1 MDTTSRTCPWCSASI
16 PAGATV
22 CPSCGDSVVPST
34 TADIPGVTVID
45 SIAESHEDEG
55 LVPDAIDPL
64 SWLSAGRGSRVGSEA
79 AVQPPSDEVR
89 REMRRMELEAEID
102 NAGRSV
108 MNPTG
113 DEAIDVGMPSVEAVE
128 AYEAGLLSDPGTAD
142 AAELAE
148 RAEGLEI
155 DKQA

>member
-1 MDTTSRTCPWCSASI
+1 MDTASRTCPWCSASI

-22 CPSCGDSVVPST
+22 CPSCGDSVVSNT
-34 TADIPGVTVID
+34 TADIPGVTVVD
-45 SIAESHEDEG
+45 STAGFHDDEG

-64 SWLSAGRGSRVGSEA
+64 SWLNAGRGDQSGHEA
-79 AVQPPSDEVR
+79 VHPPSEDVQ
-89 REMRRMELEAEID
+89 REIRRMELEAEID

-113 DEAIDVGMPSVEAVE
+113 DEAINVGMPSQEAIE
-128 AYEAGLLSDPGTAD
+128 AYEAGLLDDAGTVD
-142 AAELAE
+142 AADLEE
-148 RAEGLEI
+148 RAQGLEI